1 MKKFFPIKTATACQ
15 LKWNWSTIRLL
26 NGATSSCHR
35 VDSDLITV
43 DTFDTFHNTPKK
55 LEDRRAMLAGQWPT
69 GGCEYCQQIESA
81 GGSSDRMFH
90 LAIPNMSPP
99 ELDTNLE
106 AVSVTPRIV
115 EIYFDNVCNMSCI
128 YCWDGFSSKIQQ
140 ENSTHGRFEKGGV
153 VLDNTAKYVP
163 DLAALTDKFWQWM
176 EHHSAEIQSL
186 NVLGG
191 EPFYQK
197 QLDQCLQFLST
208 HYNPELKFNV
218 ISNLMVPSE
227 RFRNYIDQIHQ
238 LVVDGRIARFDLTA
252 SIDCFGKEQ
261 EYVRYGLDLQQWKE
275 NFEYLVGQ
283 DWITLNINQTLS
295 GLTIKTTPDLLK
307 YINIFRTNRE
317 IGHYFSTTVDTHECL
332 HPEIFGPTFFD
343 DAFLEIF
350 ENMPDDTWQQKEA
363 RKYMLGIQSQ
373 LKSKPRNQQ
382 KVDQLGILL
391 TEIDRRRNLDWK
403 ITFPWLIKELTHVV
417 Q

>member
-43 DTFDTFHNTPKK
+43 DTFDTFHNTLKK
-55 LEDRRAMLAGQWPT
+55 LEDRRAMLAGKWPT

-99 ELDTNLE
+99 ELDTDLE

-140 ENSTHGRFEKGGV
+140 ENVTHGRFEKDGI
-153 VLDNTAKYVP
+153 VLDNTAEYVP
-163 DLAALTDKFWQWM
+163 DLAALTDRFWQWM
-176 EHHSAEIQSL
+176 EHHSTEIKRL

-197 QLDQCLQFLST
+197 QLDQCLQFLAT
-208 HYNPELKFNV
+208 HYNTELEFSI
-218 ISNLMVPSE
+218 ISNLMVPGE
-227 RFRNYIDQIHQ
+227 RFKNYIDQIHQ
-238 LVVDGRIARFDLTA
+238 LVINNRIARFDLTA

-261 EYVRYGLDLQQWKE
+261 EYVRYGLDLEQWKE

-295 GLTIKTTPDLLK
+295 GLTIKTIPDLLK
-307 YINIFRTNRE
+307 YINRIRDNRE
-317 IGHYFSTTVDTHECL
+317 IGHYFSTTTYTHECL

-350 ENMPDDTWQQKEA
+350 ENMPDATWQQKEA
-363 RKYMLGIQSQ
+363 RKYMSGIQSQ
-373 LKSKPRNQQ
+373 LKSKPRDQQ
-382 KVDQLGILL
+382 KVNQLGTLL

-417 Q
+417 